1 MNFIDSHTHL
11 YLEHFDE
18 DRQNVIEQAIKMGVS
33 TMLLPAIDKSNFD
46 AMQSVV
52 HDFPENCLPMIGL
65 HPTSVDENVEEE
77 LAFVEAEL
85 KKGSYIAIGEIG
97 IDLYWDKSFKLQQ
110 TEAFRRQLRWAKK
123 YQLPVA
129 IHMRDSFNEVY
140 EVVKEE
146 AADDLK
152 GVFHCFIGTVAEAK
166 KIIDL
171 GFYLGIGGVV
181 TFKNSGLGEVVADLP
196 LEHLLLETDAPFL
209 TPTPFRGK
217 RNDSSY
223 IPRIAQKIADLTHKS
238 LQEVADVTTQNT
250 KRLFNLT

>member
-97 IDLYWDKSFKLQQ
+97 IDLFWDKSFKLQQ

-146 AADDLK
+146 AADELK
-152 GVFHCFIGTVAEAK
+152 GVFHCFIGTEAEAK